1 MKNAVKELFLCFF
14 VRSMFSAVSAKFLE
28 FKLLLS
34 FFHLYHF
41 GLMRKVVHLFT
52 LRAHQFGICFSFCC
66 HDPTNYE
73 FIRIYEYDLF
83 VGAEKEN

>member
-1 MKNAVKELFLCFF
+1 
-14 VRSMFSAVSAKFLE
+14 MFSAVSAEFLE
-28 FKLLLS
+28 FKLLLP

-41 GLMRKVVHLFT
+41 GLMCKVVYLLA
-52 LRAHQFGICFSFCC
+52 LRAHHLGVCLSFCC